1 MQMDIRANSQ
11 EYQLCMNKEQEKV
24 ERKISKV
31 LDESE
36 KMQNFSLFRGF
47 PQACFKKIP
56 HTHGLKCKVNSFTQ
70 PPKACIV
77 SPNLF

>member
-1 MQMDIRANSQ
+1 
-11 EYQLCMNKEQEKV
+11 MNKKQKKV

-36 KMQNFSLFRGF
+36 KMQNFFLFRGF
-47 PQACFKKIP
+47 PQASLKKKKKNP
-56 HTHGLKCKVNSFTQ
+56 HPRGLKCKVNSFTQ